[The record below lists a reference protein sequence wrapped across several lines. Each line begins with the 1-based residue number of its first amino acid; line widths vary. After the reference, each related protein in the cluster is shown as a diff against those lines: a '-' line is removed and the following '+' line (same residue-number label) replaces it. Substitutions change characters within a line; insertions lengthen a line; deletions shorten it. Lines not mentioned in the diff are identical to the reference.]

1 MPAQPQRSRTAL
13 EVVAGTK
20 DPRCFDSRL
29 VRDRP
34 DALWGIDV
42 GIPEDSTQLLV
53 KAVVGAKARPPL
65 RNGDR
70 IVAIGG
76 ANCAEVKDLS
86 DVIPNLQKIN
96 TSATL
101 RVERPFRGVDDD
113 EKADAPPRRRP
124 SGNSWWRRML
134 SWSPAESEPTPHA
147 YAISGQLLALRGGA
161 ALAGLAARQRRA
173 PLGSILGGLAPTDA
187 RLLLLN
193 VGDARLPSTIVD
205 ALEKA
210 VPREMGWRAA
220 KGSHT
225 PTTRHVV
232 YCAYAIGAWLALD
245 DRHRCILVDVG
256 GGHVRIGLLAAAA
269 LCLAPDVCDLAR
281 AESASAAYEAWLRAA
296 DLEAS
301 LALRLL
307 PPSFARFLGHVD
319 VLAVKRA
326 RPNADRLYLARLA
339 LVAPQAILSAA
350 THVEIGDETE
360 SCAAPLADDKE
371 SSRSATKAVFDA
383 KRPLEDFSV
392 TLRAADGS
400 RILRFSSSAAFSGV
414 GVLVAKRDALDVFP
428 QYRSPVPP
436 HCDVDLRLDLR
447 RADSDGA
454 RPPLLPSAPDALAV
468 ELDAA
473 LSGPLSAGAYD
484 LAQKCD
490 VEIWVAAAALRAVG
504 GESAAARLFIDEC
517 PGLLCTPGPDDAA
530 VAPFRPRADV
540 LSPAPRR
547 KPPRRR
553 GLSLP
558 PQPLQMTVVNC
569 IN

>member
-1 MPAQPQRSRTAL
+1 
-13 EVVAGTK
+13 
-20 DPRCFDSRL
+20 

-42 GIPEDSTQLLV
+42 GIPEDTTQLLV

-76 ANCAEVKDLS
+76 ASCAEVKDLS
-86 DVIPNLQKIN
+86 DALPSLQNNN

-101 RVERPFRGVDDD
+101 RVELPFRGVDDD
-113 EKADAPPRRRP
+113 EKADAPPRQRP
-124 SGNSWWRRML
+124 SGDSWWRRML
-134 SWSPAESEPTPHA
+134 SWSPAESDEPTPHA
-147 YAISGQLLALRGGA
+147 YAISGRLLALRGGA

-173 PLGSILGGLAPTDA
+173 PAGSILGGLAPTDA

-220 KGSHT
+220 KGSLT
-225 PTTRHVV
+225 PTARHVV

-245 DRHRCILVDVG
+245 DRHRCILVDGG

-269 LCLAPDVCDLAR
+269 LCLAPDVCDLPR

-319 VLAVKRA
+319 VLAASRA
-326 RPNADRLYLARLA
+326 RPNADRLYLAGLA
-339 LVAPQAILSAA
+339 LVATQAILSAA

-371 SSRSATKAVFDA
+371 SSRPATNAVFDA
-383 KRPLEDFSV
+383 KRPLEDISV

-400 RILRFSSSAAFSGV
+400 RTLRFSSSAAFSGV
-414 GVLVAKRDALDVFP
+414 GVLVMRPRTCNKWSGRWRTRRLWKTSWSGWRP
-428 QYRSPVPP
+428 WCRRST
-436 HCDVDLRLDLR
+436 RG
-447 RADSDGA
+447 RAPWTRCNSRTPSCRPTPATRPRGA
-454 RPPLLPSAPDALAV
+454 PSAVP
-468 ELDAA
+468 AA
-473 LSGPLSAGAYD
+473 
-484 LAQKCD
+484 
-490 VEIWVAAAALRAVG
+490 
-504 GESAAARLFIDEC
+504 
-517 PGLLCTPGPDDAA
+517 T
-530 VAPFRPRADV
+530 
-540 LSPAPRR
+540 
-547 KPPRRR
+547 
-553 GLSLP
+553 
-558 PQPLQMTVVNC
+558 
-569 IN
+569 